1 MVHFLPPVGKGQSSR
16 LWSWLLPAI
25 LLCGGCRQEQI
36 TVYDVPKESAMAP
49 AVAAMAPE
57 QGVPT
62 QPQIQLG
69 KTPTGWQEQP
79 PGGMSTASFAI
90 SGEAGRKGEFSVMA
104 FPGAGVA
111 ELDLIN
117 IVRQDAGL
125 PALQET
131 EFSRLTEPVAVGT
144 EKGALIDFTGATS
157 STNTA
162 APNRVMLATLR
173 HQGITWF
180 FKLAGDSSLLTT
192 QKPVLLDFLK
202 SISFVEGGPLPTQG
216 PHFASTNTKRVN
228 SESVQPMEAS
238 SGATPGRPAWEIP
251 SGWQETNA
259 TQMLLA
265 KFAVTNQDGEA
276 EVTVSSFP
284 GEVGGLLANVNRW
297 RGQVGLTPLTRDD
310 LDKSV
315 SRLDVLGGTATLVDV
330 SGRAAARG
338 GKETR
343 LVGVVW
349 PRAGQTWFY
358 KLTGDPAA
366 AGREKDA
373 FVKFVQSVRFP
384 NG

>member
-1 MVHFLPPVGKGQSSR
+1 
-16 LWSWLLPAI
+16 
-25 LLCGGCRQEQI
+25 
-36 TVYDVPKESAMAP
+36 MAP
-49 AVAAMAPE
+49 IVASASERGTA
-57 QGVPT
+57 T

-79 PGGMSTASFAI
+79 AGGMGTARFAI
-90 SGEAGRKGEFSVMA
+90 SGEEGRKGEFSVMA

-125 PALQET
+125 PALQEA
-131 EFSRLTEPVAVGT
+131 EFSRLVEKVDVGQ
-144 EKGALIDFTGATS
+144 EKGALIDFTGATG

-162 APNRVMLATLR
+162 APNRVMLATLQ
-173 HQGITWF
+173 HDGITWF
-180 FKLAGDSSLLTT
+180 FKLAGDSSLLTV
-192 QKPVLLDFLK
+192 QKPVMLDYLK
-202 SISFVEGGPLPTQG
+202 SVSFVEGAPLSAEG

-228 SESVQPMEAS
+228 SEPAPPAEPPTGAS
-238 SGATPGRPAWEIP
+238 SGRPAWEIP
-251 SGWQETNA
+251 SDWQETSA
-259 TQMLLA
+259 SQMLLA

-297 RGQVGLTPLTRDD
+297 RGQVGLTPLAQDD

-330 SGRAAARG
+330 NGRSATRG

-349 PRAGQTWFY
+349 PRGGQTWFY
-358 KLTGDPAA
+358 KLMGDPAV
-366 AGREKDA
+366 AGREKDT

>member
-1 MVHFLPPVGKGQSSR
+1 
-16 LWSWLLPAI
+16 
-25 LLCGGCRQEQI
+25 
-36 TVYDVPKESAMAP
+36 MAP
-49 AVAAMAPE
+49 AVASAQDPGAAPKS
-57 QGVPT
+57 
-62 QPQIQLG
+62 QIQLG
-69 KTPTGWQEQP
+69 KTPAGWQEQP

-90 SGEAGRKGEFSVMA
+90 SGEEGRKGEFSVMA

-131 EFSRLTEPVAVGT
+131 EFSRLVERVDVGQ

-157 STNTA
+157 SSNTA
-162 APNRVMLATLR
+162 APNRVMLAVLR
-173 HQGITWF
+173 HDGITWF
-180 FKLAGDSSLLTT
+180 FKLAGDSGLLAA
-192 QKPVLLDFLK
+192 QKPALLDFLK
-202 SISFVEGGPLPTQG
+202 SVSFVQGAPLPAQG

-228 SESVQPMEAS
+228 SEPTQPVEPPA
-238 SGATPGRPAWEIP
+238 GANPSKPAWEIP
-251 SGWQETNA
+251 SGWQETSAN
-259 TQMLLA
+259 QMLLA

-276 EVTVSSFP
+276 EITVSSFP

-297 RGQVGLTPLTRDD
+297 RGQVGLAALTQED

-315 SRLDVLGGTATLVDV
+315 SRLDVLGGTATLVDMN
-330 SGRAAARG
+330 GHAAARA

-349 PRAGQTWFY
+349 PRGGQTWFY
-358 KLTGDPAA
+358 KLMGDPSA

>member
-1 MVHFLPPVGKGQSSR
+1 MVHFLPPVGKGLSLR
-16 LWSWLLPAI
+16 HWSWLLPVVI
-25 LLCGGCRQEQI
+25 LCAGCRREQI
-36 TVYDVPKESAMAP
+36 TAYDVPKESVMAP
-49 AVAAMAPE
+49 VATSAPA
-57 QGVPT
+57 QGVAT

-79 PGGMSTASFAI
+79 AGGMSTASFAI
-90 SGEAGRKGEFSVMA
+90 SGEEGRKGEFSVMA

-125 PALQET
+125 PALQEA
-131 EFSRLTEPVAVGT
+131 EFSRLVERVDVGQ
-144 EKGALIDFTGATS
+144 EKGALIDFTGATGA
-157 STNTA
+157 TNTA
-162 APNRVMLATLR
+162 VPNRVMLATLR
-173 HQGITWF
+173 HEGITWF
-180 FKLAGDSSLLTT
+180 FKLAGDSSLLTA
-192 QKPVLLDFLK
+192 QKPVMLDYLK
-202 SISFVEGGPLPTQG
+202 SVSFVEGAPLPAQG

-228 SESVQPMEAS
+228 SEPAPPVEPSPGAS
-238 SGATPGRPAWEIP
+238 SGRPAWEIP
-251 SGWQETNA
+251 SGWQETVAN
-259 TQMLLA
+259 QMLLA

-297 RGQVGLTPLTRDD
+297 RGQVGLTPLTQDD

-330 SGRAAARG
+330 NGRAATRG

-349 PRAGQTWFY
+349 PRGGQTWFY
-358 KLTGDPAA
+358 KLMGDPAA
-366 AGREKDA
+366 AGREKDT

>member
-1 MVHFLPPVGKGQSSR
+1 
-16 LWSWLLPAI
+16 LPAI
-25 LLCGGCRQEQI
+25 ILCGGCRREQI
-36 TVYDVPKESAMAP
+36 TVYDVPKESEMAP
-49 AVAAMAPE
+49 VVASAPE
-57 QGVPT
+57 QGVAA
-62 QPQIQLG
+62 QSQIQLG
-69 KTPTGWQEQP
+69 KTPAGWQEQP
-79 PGGMSTASFAI
+79 AGGMSTASFAI
-90 SGEAGRKGEFSVMA
+90 SGEEGRKGEFSVMA

-117 IVRQDAGL
+117 IARQDTGL

-131 EFSRLTEPVAVGT
+131 EFARLVEQVDVGQ

-157 STNTA
+157 SSNTA
-162 APNRVMLATLR
+162 APNRVMLAVLR
-173 HQGITWF
+173 HDGITWF
-180 FKLAGDSSLLTT
+180 FKLAGDSGLLAA
-192 QKPVLLDFLK
+192 QKPALLDFLK
-202 SISFVEGGPLPTQG
+202 SVSFVQGAPLPAQG

-228 SESVQPMEAS
+228 SEPARPMELPT
-238 SGATPGRPAWEIP
+238 GGTQGRPAWEIP

-276 EVTVSSFP
+276 EVTISSFP

-297 RGQVGLTPLTRDD
+297 RGQLGLPPFAQDD
-310 LDKSV
+310 LDKSI
-315 SRLDVLGGTATLVDV
+315 SRLDVLGGTATLVDLN
-330 SGRAAARG
+330 GRAATRG

-349 PRAGQTWFY
+349 PRGGQTWFY
-358 KLTGDPAA
+358 KLMGDPAA
-366 AGREKDA
+366 AGREKDT